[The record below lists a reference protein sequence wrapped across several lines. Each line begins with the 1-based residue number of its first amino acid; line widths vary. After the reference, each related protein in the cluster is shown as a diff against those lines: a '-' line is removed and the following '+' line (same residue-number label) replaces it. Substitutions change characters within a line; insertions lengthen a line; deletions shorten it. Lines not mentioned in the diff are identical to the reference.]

1 MRRLTMSAAVLL
13 AVSAWAGSAW
23 EKKLTDFRSQ
33 AAAQRQKLGLKNE
46 AQGTPELAF
55 VTEPGGASGMVV
67 LCPGQKVDVK
77 LKTNLPAGSLFVAT
91 TDDVTISNDKLVGG
105 VWSATLNAKP
115 VALPRPF
122 DIRGVHATS
131 GREASLGRFLLGC
144 KHTLV
149 VDTDGARL
157 TVKLDFTSGKT
168 SIEAPGEWSK
178 GGKALGSFTYG
189 VSLGEANV
197 RLDRRASQEESE
209 AQVKA
214 VTASMESPKRKAL
227 DARLQAAT
235 KKMEP
240 CGKLKPEKMGP
251 CFEAIQP
258 ELNAINAEM
267 AKLNDEANVASAPK
281 VGCSEL
287 SLDFTATGLEG
298 DAQRCPGKK
307 GEERVLAKGS
317 ITTP

>member
-1 MRRLTMSAAVLL
+1 MGRLVMSAVVLVAMSAL
-13 AVSAWAGSAW
+13 AESAW
-23 EKKLTDFRSQ
+23 EKKLADFQQQ
-33 AAAQRQKLGLKNE
+33 AQAQRQKLGLKNE
-46 AQGTPELAF
+46 AKGTPELSF
-55 VTEPGGASGMVV
+55 VTEPGTNGMVV

-91 TDDVTISNDKLVGG
+91 TDDVSISNEKLANG
-105 VWSATLNAKP
+105 VWSATLLAKP

-122 DIRGVHATS
+122 DVRGVHASS
-131 GREASLGRFLLGC
+131 GQEASLGRFLLGC

-157 TVKLDFTSGKT
+157 TTKLDFTSGRT

-178 GGKALGSFTYG
+178 GGKSLGSFTYA
-189 VSLGEANV
+189 VSLGTGSV
-197 RLDRRASQEESE
+197 SLDRRASQED
-209 AQVKA
+209 AQA
-214 VTASMESPKRKAL
+214 QMQTMTASLNSPERKAL
-227 DARLQAAT
+227 NARLEAAT

-251 CFEAIQP
+251 CFAAVQP
-258 ELNAINAEM
+258 EIDAITAEMGKLNASA
-267 AKLNDEANVASAPK
+267 DVASAPK
-281 VGCSEL
+281 VGCSQL

-298 DAQRCPGKK
+298 DASRCPAKK
-307 GEERVLAKGS
+307 GEERVPAKGS